1 MGWNKWERKERE
13 REREISRNISKEAK
27 FFKKWDRIN
36 GKESRER
43 EREKDFLK
51 EEKKIHL

>member
-1 MGWNKWERKERE
+1 MGKEGE

-43 EREKDFLK
+43 EREKDFQR
-51 EEKKIHL
+51 EEKKIHP